1 MARAYS
7 DDLRRKLLEAHQQ
20 GEGTLIELAERFR
33 VSEGWARKI
42 SAALYRTG
50 QMERPQGGK
59 RGPSSRINADAEQYL
74 REVIRKQPDL
84 TLAELSESL
93 ERERGITISVSR
105 LWTVLK
111 DLGLRLKKSHS
122 TPPSRIPRGSA
133 HNVISGGRRRR
144 NSIRS
149 VSSS

>member
-7 DDLRRKLLEAHQQ
+7 DDLRRKLLEAHGQ

-50 QMERPQGGK
+50 QMERPPGGK
-59 RGPSSRINADAEQYL
+59 RGPSSRINADAQQYL
-74 REVIRKQPDL
+74 KGVIRKQPDL
-84 TLAELSESL
+84 TLAELSECL
-93 ERERGITISVSR
+93 QRERGITLSVSR

-111 DLGLRLKKSHS
+111 DLGLRLKKSHC
-122 TPPSRIPRGSA
+122 TPPNRIPKGSA
-133 HNVISGGRRRR
+133 HNAISGGRQRR
-144 NSIRS
+144 NSIRN

>member
-7 DDLRRKLLEAHQQ
+7 DDLRRKLLEAHRQ

-42 SAALYRTG
+42 SATLYRTG
-50 QMERPQGGK
+50 LMERPRGGK
-59 RGPSSRINADAEQYL
+59 RGPRNRINADAEQYL
-74 REVIRKQPDL
+74 RAVIRKQPDL
-84 TLAELSESL
+84 TLAEMSQRL
-93 ERERGITISVSR
+93 ERERGIVISVSR

-122 TPPSRIPRGSA
+122 TLPSRIPKGSA
-133 HNVISGGRRRR
+133 HNAISGGKRHR
-144 NSIRS
+144 NSTRS
-149 VSSS
+149 GSSS